1 MLEAM
6 PSAWN
11 GITVASLTW
20 ENAGFGMK
28 TKTCFSIAMSF
39 VTIASKAK
47 RLLVTGSLTITGK
60 SGTGVKGS
68 SIVITNR
75 RGKNMD
81 IARYGRWL
89 KKSIFCII
97 RLLGGFGMVQNT
109 PTGCGNNLPHF

>member
-28 TKTCFSIAMSF
+28 TKTCFRIVMSF

-81 IARYGRWL
+81 IARYGRL
-89 KKSIFCII
+89 AKKIVFLHYVALG
-97 RLLGGFGMVQNT
+97 RL
-109 PTGCGNNLPHF
+109 